1 MFLTRSFVFY
11 LNLYFCKIAVF
22 VSQTHSYIPIE
33 SLGFTLR
40 TFILMSLPSISV
52 HVCAHYTFCM
62 LRVQFSVQFET
73 IVFFRCSHPGDEVC
87 LEDAGDKS
95 DSDEKQQCSQRREAH
110 RVKRRETAVT
120 KGICCTFFSIIDIYF
135 LVLLRKAHCC
145 HIRKKTR
152 LVLRYN
158 VKLSR

>member
-11 LNLYFCKIAVF
+11 LNVYFCKIAVF

-73 IVFFRCSHPGDEVC
+73 IVFFRCSHPGDDVC
-87 LEDAGDKS
+87 LEDAGDK
-95 DSDEKQQCSQRREAH
+95 KQQCSQRREAH

-120 KGICCTFFSIIDIYF
+120 KGICCTFLLLSFIF
-135 LVLLRKAHCC
+135 LFFYEK
-145 HIRKKTR
+145 HIAATLEKKQG
-152 LVLRYN
+152 
-158 VKLSR
+158 